1 MYEHRSPEG
10 EGWGEGSFLNLGR
23 ENKMDDVRGRTALIT
38 GASAGIGKAFA
49 EVFAAK
55 GWNVVLTAR
64 RLDRLEALAAELSA
78 QHKIAATPIAQD
90 LAEPDGVKRLV
101 EAVSDHRLT
110 IDGLVNNAGYAV
122 PHAYVRT
129 KWEDQEAFMR
139 VLVMAPCELAHVL
152 LSPMIQRR
160 FGRIINV
167 ASLAGLVPGS
177 AGHTLYAASKA
188 FMIKFSQSLLLENRK
203 NNVFTTALCPGFTY
217 TEFHDVLGN
226 RSQVSKLGKRWW
238 SSAGDVAAEGY
249 DGVMRGRSIV
259 ITGRRNKQIAALMK
273 LLPDSIAL
281 AIVGRQSKAYRAR

>member
-1 MYEHRSPEG
+1 
-10 EGWGEGSFLNLGR
+10 
-23 ENKMDDVRGRTALIT
+23 MDDVRGRTALIT

-217 TEFHDVLGN
+217 TEFHDVIGN